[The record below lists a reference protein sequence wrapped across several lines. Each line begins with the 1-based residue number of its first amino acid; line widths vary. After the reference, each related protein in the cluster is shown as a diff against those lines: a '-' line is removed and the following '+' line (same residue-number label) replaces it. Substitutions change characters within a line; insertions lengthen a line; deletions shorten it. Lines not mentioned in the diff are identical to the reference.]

1 MIEKIGCKPT
11 ALYRLKQV
19 GGMIEMQFFII
30 KRRKEFGKGE
40 ALT

>member
-1 MIEKIGCKPT
+1 LRKIEKIGCGPEL

-30 KRRKEFGKGE
+30 KRRKEFGK
-40 ALT
+40 